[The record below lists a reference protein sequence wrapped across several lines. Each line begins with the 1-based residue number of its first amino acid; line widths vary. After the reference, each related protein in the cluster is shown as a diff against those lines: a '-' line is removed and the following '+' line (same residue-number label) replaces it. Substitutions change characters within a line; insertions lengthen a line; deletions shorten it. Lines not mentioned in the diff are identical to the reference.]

1 MIKRFVIM
9 LAVVGVVLGG
19 VFAFKAFVAGKIK
32 ESLAAFATMPQTVST
47 TAAAVQDWQP
57 RLEAVGSLRAMN
69 GADLS
74 SQVSGLISAIH
85 FESGADVKEGDLLL
99 ELASSDDLA
108 KLQALKASAA
118 LAKITYDR
126 DERQLKAQAVSQ
138 QVVDTDAQ
146 NLKSAEAQVA
156 QQQATLDYK
165 FIRAPFDGHLGI
177 RQVDL
182 GQYLS
187 AGATIVTL
195 QALDPLFVDFFLP
208 QQALDQIKTQQTVA
222 VHVDTY
228 PGQTFAGT
236 IAAINPRVD
245 PNTRNV
251 QVRALIKNPDH
262 KLLPGMYA
270 TVDID
275 TGSPQQ
281 YVTLPATA
289 IAFNPYGDT
298 VYLVDDQGKNAQGQ
312 PKLVAKQTFVTTGSR
327 RGDQVAVLTG
337 VKAGDTVVTAG
348 QNKLR
353 NGSPLAINNSVM
365 PTADASPAPVDQ

>member
-1 MIKRFVIM
+1 MIKRFIIM

-19 VFAFKAFVAGKIK
+19 VFAFKAFVAGKIR
-32 ESLAAFATMPQTVST
+32 ESLAGFATMPQTVST
-47 TAAAVQDWQP
+47 TTAAVQDWQP

-74 SQVSGLISAIH
+74 SQVSGIVSAIH

-99 ELASSDDLA
+99 ELASADDLA

-126 DERQLKAQAVSQ
+126 DVRQLKAQAVAQ
-138 QVVDTDAQ
+138 QIVDTDAQ

-195 QALDPLFVDFFLP
+195 QALDPIFVDFFLP
-208 QQALDQIKTQQTVA
+208 QQALDQIKTGQKVSTK
-222 VHVDTY
+222 VDTY
-228 PGQTFAGT
+228 PDQTFAGT
-236 IAAINPRVD
+236 IAAINPRID

-275 TGSPQQ
+275 TGAPQQ
-281 YVTLPATA
+281 FVTLPATA

-298 VYLVDDQGKNAQGQ
+298 VYIVDDQAKNEQGQ
-312 PKLVAKQTFVTTGSR
+312 SKLVAKQTFVTTGAR

-337 VKAGDTVVTAG
+337 VKQGDTIVTAG

-353 NGSPLAINNSVM
+353 NGSPLAINNAVA
-365 PTADASPAPVDQ
+365 PTADASPVPVDQ